1 MGRTATFD
9 RADAVRAARGVFWD
23 RGYEATSI
31 PDLEQAT
38 GLKRSSL
45 YHAFESKKGLFDE
58 VVENYLAESVRPLL
72 ARITSEEAK
81 PDALNDYFATL
92 ASSIS
97 STDRHPGCLLIAAAN
112 APVGTDPVV
121 SAAISGYYDE
131 LFAAFRA
138 GLGRA
143 RPHLTEAE
151 TGSQARTLVALTISA
166 LALARTNKTLALAN
180 LQAAQALLAATAL
193 PASSVR
199 HIAERAVAGCTLSDI
214 THARHDRTPQKSPAP
229 RRLTLGPKPP
239 QTGKMGPGSI

>member
-9 RADAVRAARGVFWD
+9 RVDAVRAARGIFWD

-58 VVENYLAESVRPLL
+58 AVENYLAESVRPLL
-72 ARITSEEAK
+72 ARITSERAK
-81 PDALNDYFATL
+81 PDALTQYFETL
-92 ASSIS
+92 ANSIS
-97 STDRHPGCLLIAAAN
+97 SASSHPGCLLIAAAN

-143 RPHLTEAE
+143 RPHLTAAEAD
-151 TGSQARTLVALTISA
+151 GQARALVALTISA
-166 LALARTNKTLALAN
+166 LALARTSKPLALAN
-180 LQAAQALLAATAL
+180 LHAAQALL
-193 PASSVR
+193 R
-199 HIAERAVAGCTLSDI
+199 
-214 THARHDRTPQKSPAP
+214 
-229 RRLTLGPKPP
+229 
-239 QTGKMGPGSI
+239 

>member
-72 ARITSEEAK
+72 ARVTSEDTK

-151 TGSQARTLVALTISA
+151 ADGQARTLVALTISA

-180 LQAAQALLAATAL
+180 LQAAQTLLAAQ
-193 PASSVR
+193 
-199 HIAERAVAGCTLSDI
+199 D
-214 THARHDRTPQKSPAP
+214 
-229 RRLTLGPKPP
+229 
-239 QTGKMGPGSI
+239 

>member
-9 RADAVRAARGVFWD
+9 RADVIASARDLFWEQ
-23 RGYEATSI
+23 GYEATAI
-31 PDLEQAT
+31 PELERVT

-45 YHAFESKKGLFDE
+45 YHAFGSKKGLFDE
-58 VVENYLAESVRPLL
+58 VVENYLTEKVRPLL
-72 ARITSEEAK
+72 ARITSKDAK

-97 STDRHPGCLLIAAAN
+97 SADSHPGCLLIAAAN

-131 LFAAFRA
+131 LLAAFRA

-151 TGSQARTLVALTISA
+151 ADGQARALVALTISA
-166 LALARTNKTLALAN
+166 LALVRTNKALALDN
-180 LQAAQALLAATAL
+180 LHAAQALL
-193 PASSVR
+193 R
-199 HIAERAVAGCTLSDI
+199 
-214 THARHDRTPQKSPAP
+214 
-229 RRLTLGPKPP
+229 
-239 QTGKMGPGSI
+239 

>member
-58 VVENYLAESVRPLL
+58 VAENYLAESVRPLL
-72 ARITSEEAK
+72 ARITSGDAK

-92 ASSIS
+92 TSSIS
-97 STDRHPGCLLIAAAN
+97 SADSHPGCLLIAAAN

-138 GLGRA
+138 GLGRL
-143 RPHLTEAE
+143 RPHLSD
-151 TGSQARTLVALTISA
+151 SQLDHQSRALVALTVSA
-166 LALARTNKTLALAN
+166 LALARTNPALALAN
-180 LQAAQALLAATAL
+180 LQAAQALI
-193 PASSVR
+193 S
-199 HIAERAVAGCTLSDI
+199 
-214 THARHDRTPQKSPAP
+214 
-229 RRLTLGPKPP
+229 
-239 QTGKMGPGSI
+239 

>member
-1 MGRTATFD
+1 MGRAATFD
-9 RADAVRAARGVFWD
+9 RADAVRAARDVFWD

-58 VVENYLAESVRPLL
+58 AVENYLAESVRPLL
-72 ARITSEEAK
+72 ARVTSEDAK

-92 ASSIS
+92 TSSIS
-97 STDRHPGCLLIAAAN
+97 SADSHPGCLLIAAAN

-151 TGSQARTLVALTISA
+151 ADGQARALVALTISA

-180 LQAAQALLAATAL
+180 LQAAQALLAAQ
-193 PASSVR
+193 
-199 HIAERAVAGCTLSDI
+199 D
-214 THARHDRTPQKSPAP
+214 
-229 RRLTLGPKPP
+229 
-239 QTGKMGPGSI
+239 

>member
-9 RADAVRAARGVFWD
+9 RADAVRAARGVFWNQ
-23 RGYEATSI
+23 GYEATSI

-112 APVGTDPVV
+112 GPVGTDPVV

-131 LFAAFRA
+131 LFATFRA

-180 LQAAQALLAATAL
+180 LQAAQALLAVQDYTKRRRPARWAN
-193 PASSVR
+193 ASSASVK
-199 HIAERAVAGCTLSDI
+199 AGADQAFCP
-214 THARHDRTPQKSPAP
+214 RTFCS
-229 RRLTLGPKPP
+229 RRKIPVSTRE
-239 QTGKMGPGSI
+239 SIMR

>member
-9 RADAVRAARGVFWD
+9 RADAVRAARSVFWD

-45 YHAFESKKGLFDE
+45 YHAFESKKGLFDAA
-58 VVENYLAESVRPLL
+58 VENYLAESVRPIL
-72 ARITSEEAK
+72 APITSKDAK

-97 STDRHPGCLLIAAAN
+97 SAGSHPGCLLIAAAN

-131 LFAAFRA
+131 LLAAFRA
-138 GLGRA
+138 GVGRA
-143 RPHLTEAE
+143 RPHLTEDEAD
-151 TGSQARTLVALTISA
+151 GQARTLVALTISA

-180 LQAAQALLAATAL
+180 LQTAQELA
-193 PASSVR
+193 
-199 HIAERAVAGCTLSDI
+199 
-214 THARHDRTPQKSPAP
+214 TPKD
-229 RRLTLGPKPP
+229 
-239 QTGKMGPGSI
+239 